1 MGTELLERVRRAC
14 KEVSE
19 RARYVQI
26 NSSRISAYAKSL
38 PLEQITSPE
47 LDSDTHYLGCGQDTV
62 AFLITLDAINFG
74 SGYFPHL
81 RKKPNKSGYFT
92 IASSLTEFYRKH
104 GPLSAQQLVQLDA
117 GNCARIFAQDPEN
130 KPVAE
135 LMQLFASALND
146 LGRYL
151 LGRFEGNFTRLVES
165 AGGSAAELAS
175 HLIEMPFFDDVL
187 SYDELSVPFFK
198 RAQITA
204 ADLAIAFDGKGFGRF
219 NDLHRLTIFADN
231 LVPHVLRV
239 DGILLY
245 NETLAAR
252 IDSAQLI
259 PAGSREEVELRASA
273 VHAVELMAQELIS
286 EGRDI
291 CPMKLDYL
299 LWNRGQQPYYKQIHP
314 RHRTRTVFY

>member
-1 MGTELLERVRRAC
+1 MATELLERVREAC
-14 KEVSE
+14 KKVSK
-19 RARYVQI
+19 RAAHVRI
-26 NSSRISAYAKSL
+26 DLSRISEYANSL
-38 PLEQITSPE
+38 PLEQVKSPE
-47 LDSDTHYLGCGQDTV
+47 LDADTHYLGSGEDTV

-81 RKKPNKSGYFT
+81 QKRPNKSGYFT
-92 IASSLTEFYRKH
+92 IASHLTEYFRKH
-104 GPLSAQQLVQLDA
+104 GPLSARQLVQLSA
-117 GNCARIFAQDPEN
+117 GDCTEIFAQDPEN

-151 LGRFEGNFTRLVES
+151 LEHFEGSFTRLVES
-165 AGGSAAELAS
+165 AEGSAATLAGR
-175 HLIEMPFFDDVL
+175 LIEMPPFNDVS

-204 ADLAIAFDGKGFGRF
+204 ADLAVAFNGQGFGRF
-219 NDLHRLTIFADN
+219 DDLHRLTIFADN

-245 NETLAAR
+245 TEKLAAR

-259 PAGSREEVELRASA
+259 PAGSKEEVELRACA
-273 VHAVELMAQELIS
+273 VHAVELMSQELVKD
-286 EGRDI
+286 GCDVN
-291 CPMKLDYL
+291 PMKLDYL
-299 LWNRGQQPYYKQIHP
+299 LWNRGQQPYYKKIHP
-314 RHRTRTVFY
+314 RHRTRTVCY